1 MDPSAVI
8 ALVAL
13 GLSTVGTV
21 VGVAVWIVGRIGGVA
36 TSVAELGAQLASNG
50 ERLERIEADATARA
64 HTLSGVRDRLASLE
78 GQLDPAPF
86 TRRRGQS

>member
-1 MDPSAVI
+1 MDASAIVAI
-8 ALVAL
+8 CALAFT
-13 GLSTVGTV
+13 TVGSV

-36 TSVAELGAQLASNG
+36 TAVAELGATMHAHG

-78 GQLDPAPF
+78 GAVDAAPF
-86 TRRRGQS
+86 VRKRGAS

>member
-1 MDPSAVI
+1 MADGAIVS
-8 ALVAL
+8 LVLGAL
-13 GLSTVGTV
+13 G
-21 VGVAVWIVGRIGGVA
+21 IVGAIVGASWSLANRIGGVA